1 MHSQDD
7 KSEEKPE
14 TAGEEPNSLAIAGIK
29 NLTLLSEEHLEL
41 VIAGMNDVC
50 ATIWFEILKLG
61 VNKSLKYSK

>member
-1 MHSQDD
+1 MHNQDD

-14 TAGEEPNSLAIAGIK
+14 TGEEPNSLAIAGIK